1 MKFENTEVFNFEG
14 ALRGMR
20 NPLNSWYKSDSHYWL
35 PNEHMEEYEKMA
47 NEDVSW
53 TPYFIGADDMKLAR
67 KLIVGG
73 SEHSKFMRQILVS
86 VDITG
91 PLFWWKQMETY
102 KVGTTANSTSTM
114 HKLSSTPIT
123 RECFD
128 MSGYDGSL
136 NMIDPCHIDTMVSEL
151 ISFLEQLRQKYIQT
165 GDKAY
170 WTELVRWLPEGWL
183 QTRTWTANY
192 AVLKNIYFQRKN
204 HRLEQWQ
211 EFCRW
216 IEGLPYGKELITD
229 TEIYIKYLTG
239 EL

>member
-1 MKFENTEVFNFEG
+1 MKIMGFGKE
-14 ALRGMR
+14 M
-20 NPLNSWYKSDSHYWL
+20 D
-35 PNEHMEEYEKMA
+35 
-47 NEDVSW
+47 
-53 TPYFIGADDMKLAR
+53 
-67 KLIVGG
+67 
-73 SEHSKFMRQILVS
+73 
-86 VDITG
+86 
-91 PLFWWKQMETY
+91 TY

-204 HRLEQWQ
+204 HKLEQWQ

-216 IEGLPYGKELITD
+216 VEGLPYGKELITD

>member
-20 NPLNSWYKSDSHYWL
+20 NPLNSWHKSDSHYWS
-35 PNEHMEEYEKMA
+35 PNDVIKESEVVG
-47 NEDVSW
+47 NDDVSW

-204 HRLEQWQ
+204 HKLEQWQ